1 MKQNIKVAKQLVK
14 LAKSLI
20 AKDDKKIYVIKF
32 FEEDEVNNDNYRPGI
47 FGDYIVSDEN
57 LEKGLKEICKR
68 MDIDLNLNKVSTGDN
83 SISVLTVKQ
92 DKEFVYMFDV
102 EVEDN
107 PKEKLDE
114 KTLNELLG
122 IH

>member
-114 KTLNELLG
+114 KTLNEL
-122 IH
+122 